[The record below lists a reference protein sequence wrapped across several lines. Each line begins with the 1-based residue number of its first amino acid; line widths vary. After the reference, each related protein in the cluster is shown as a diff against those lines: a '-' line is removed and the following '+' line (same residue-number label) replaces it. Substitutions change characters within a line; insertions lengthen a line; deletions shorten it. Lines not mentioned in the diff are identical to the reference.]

1 MKFSNINL
9 ASAVQAA
16 AAPTQS
22 PAPQGPANIPAP
34 APMLPP
40 EVMAAP
46 AAVSPAPVPAA
57 CQPQL
62 VPPYPDVPPF
72 PVPPF
77 AEAGYGQVPPPPAP
91 KMAPAAAPMP
101 QQAPQSAPRA
111 QNAPASNAPAPR
123 QTSPA
128 KKNPL
133 FVSAEEDDSF
143 LPLELR
149 KARRLPA
156 PVNRNK
162 RIGDPG
168 ITLSEN
174 LFKDVPRT
182 PAPAVPA
189 PVPAAAPQQPA
200 SSQMDLEALVKE
212 VKRLSEMVAELF
224 KLFNSGSFASASL
237 SLAGMAEQ
245 LQSCFPICKLLA
257 DSDFCPQ
264 VLKSKGPEGVFLAV
278 KHGERLGFDP
288 FQALQGI
295 TVINR
300 KPCLY
305 GDALLALCMPHGDI
319 LEEFDEGKQTAVCTC
334 RRPGR
339 SPVIRTFSMQE
350 ALDAG
355 LVAFDKNG
363 HALGRSREGW
373 TPTAPWGAYPKRML
387 QMRARGFALR
397 DAFPDVLKG
406 IISAEEAS
414 DYRV

>member
-9 ASAVQAA
+9 ASAVQAS
-16 AAPTQS
+16 AAPQS
-22 PAPQGPANIPAP
+22 SVHPATVMPAP
-34 APMLPP
+34 APQLPP
-40 EVMAAP
+40 EVM
-46 AAVSPAPVPAA
+46 
-57 CQPQL
+57 
-62 VPPYPDVPPF
+62 PPYADIPLP

-77 AEAGYGQVPPPPAP
+77 AEAGYGQMPPAP
-91 KMAPAAAPMP
+91 AVQMTPAAAPMP
-101 QQAPQSAPRA
+101 QQVSLAAPRVQA
-111 QNAPASNAPAPR
+111 APASQQTPAA
-123 QTSPA
+123 SPA
-128 KKNPL
+128 KKQSL
-133 FVSAEEDDSF
+133 YTSAEEDDSF
-143 LPLELR
+143 LPLDAR
-149 KARRLPA
+149 KARRMKP

-162 RIGDPG
+162 KLSDPG
-168 ITLSEN
+168 ITLAEN
-174 LFKDVPRT
+174 LFKDVNNA
-182 PAPAVPA
+182 PASAVPA
-189 PVPAAAPQQPA
+189 PVPAAPAPQQPA
-200 SSQMDLEALVKE
+200 SAQMDLEALVKE

-224 KLFNSGSFASASL
+224 KLFNNGSFASTSL

-319 LEEFDEGKQTAVCTC
+319 HEEFDEQKQVATCTC